1 MCISTYTCTHVYRS
15 VQPSLL
21 ASNLNT
27 RRIFKAVTFYTL
39 ALGTDDRL
47 QMARHIYQLVAVMC
61 KSAVRRYVRVSTAG
75 QCQ

>member
-1 MCISTYTCTHVYRS
+1 MCISTYTCTHMYRS

-27 RRIFKAVTFYTL
+27 RHIFKAVKLYTL
-39 ALGTDDRL
+39 ALCIDDRL

-61 KSAVRRYVRVSTAG
+61 KSAVRPYVKVSTVG
-75 QCQ
+75 HC